1 MTMRVLF
8 VPLAA
13 PSHITLMVPLAWALQ
28 TAGHEVRFAVPPNHV
43 DSVLRT
49 GLMAVSF
56 GVDVDL
62 GDSEEALPEGEAA
75 EWERLAGLDTD
86 GSYRDGQIRDQV
98 LGAIAAYCA
107 VDLLEPTMDELVALA
122 RAWEPDLVVWDNV
135 AFHGSVAARAAGAAS
150 ARSLVGVDHVARM
163 RGDFLARGG
172 PAAKEGEA
180 AEEDAVAGLLADR
193 LDRYGAAFDE
203 AVLVGDWTV
212 NPLPEAVP
220 APPGLAC
227 LSVRQLPF
235 THLEALPDW
244 LTRKDAASDL
254 PRVCLTL
261 GRSVRDVRGNDN
273 YGLSVPDLLAAV
285 DGLDAE
291 VIATL
296 TPEQLPAGTA
306 VPDNVRLVDFVP
318 MNALLPTCAA
328 VLHHGGA
335 STLMAAVW
343 ARVPQLIVPSETW
356 DERELAAAVEAFG
369 AGLTV
374 GAAEPGARGG
384 PGPRAGLTPDAL
396 RAALTRLLT
405 EPTWAS
411 GAAAMRRATLAH
423 PAPGEAVPVLERLT
437 AELRSPHA

>member
-43 DSVLRT
+43 DTVLRT
-49 GLMAVSF
+49 GLMAVPF

-62 GDSEEALPEGEAA
+62 GDADEAMPEDEAPD
-75 EWERLAGLDTD
+75 WERLAGLDTD
-86 GSYRDGQIRDQV
+86 GSYRDGHIRDHV

-107 VDLLEPTMDELVALA
+107 VELLEPTMDELVALA

-135 AFHGSVAARAAGAAS
+135 AFHGSIAARAAGAAS
-150 ARSLVGVDHVARM
+150 ARSLIGVDHVTRM
-163 RGDFLARGG
+163 RRAFVDRRGT
-172 PAAKEGEA
+172 AAA
-180 AEEDAVAGLLADR
+180 ADEEDAVAGLLADR

-203 AVLVGDWTV
+203 AVLFGDVTV

-235 THLEALPDW
+235 THLQALPDW
-244 LTRKDAASDL
+244 LTGKGAAPER

-273 YGLSVPDLLAAV
+273 YGLSVADLLAAV

-296 TPEQLPAGTA
+296 TPEQLPPGTA

-356 DERELAAAVEAFG
+356 DERELAAAVERFG

-405 EPTWAS
+405 EPAWAS

-423 PAPGEAVPVLERLT
+423 PAPSEAVPVLERLT

>member
-43 DSVLRT
+43 DTVLRT
-49 GLMAVSF
+49 GLMAVPF

-62 GDSEEALPEGEAA
+62 GDSEEAMPEDEAP

-150 ARSLVGVDHVARM
+150 ARSLVGVDHVTRM
-163 RGDFLARGG
+163 RRVFLSR
-172 PAAKEGEA
+172 EGAA

-193 LDRYGAAFDE
+193 LDRYGATFDE

-220 APPGLAC
+220 APSGLAC

-244 LTRKDAASDL
+244 LTGKRAATDP

-273 YGLSVPDLLAAV
+273 YGLSVLDLLTAV

-296 TPEQLPAGTA
+296 TQEQLPPGTP

-356 DERELAAAVEAFG
+356 DERELAAAVEGFG

-405 EPTWAS
+405 EPAWAS

-423 PAPGEAVPVLERLT
+423 PAPSEAVPVLERLT